1 MLHIA
6 QRRAAGLQVRVGH
19 VCFQPAYSRVS
30 GNAAA
35 DGLAASRSS
44 RVGAQ
49 PARQFLGRG
58 EDAIALP
65 GVILPELA
73 GSALSLDALRLMAD
87 TGKAWPLVEGT
98 GRIYGLWIVE
108 SMSET
113 RTLFFRDG
121 TPRRIE
127 FSLSLKRI
135 DDGLI
140 DLLGAASSAV
150 LNVGRKLL

>member
-1 MLHIA
+1 MMLALGMFVFSLHTA
-6 QRRAAGLQVRVGH
+6 AYQEMQRQTDWRH
-19 VCFQPAYSRVS
+19 PT
-30 GNAAA
+30 
-35 DGLAASRSS
+35 SS

-58 EDAIALP
+58 EDAITLP